1 MSDGD
6 AGSRLRAKAEA
17 RAYERRLAAGE
28 ETPDYRVGL
37 AATFTAEGLGPFLVH
52 GLMSAG
58 LRPALY
64 RAPYNQLHQAC
75 LDHRRSFGAGEEL
88 DAVVLLWRIEEVLA
102 QELEGFVAGDPSALT
117 AARGK
122 IQDLGRAV
130 AALRQAFGGVIVAG
144 TPPFPH
150 SATSDLLD
158 PAGIGTGGRFHA
170 EVRDAWLHELGPA
183 AAVLTFDLDA
193 LQRYHGASRAA
204 DARTWYLYRQP
215 YREEFLALVGERLAA
230 LLRLT
235 RTPPRKCAALDGDG
249 TLWAGIVGEDGADG
263 VQIGGD
269 FPGSA
274 YRDLQKLL
282 LHWRR
287 QGVLLVLLS
296 RNNEADV
303 WEVFDR
309 RPEMVLRREDI
320 SAWRIDW
327 QPKPDNLRA
336 LAQALN
342 LGLDSFVFIDD
353 DPVEVERM
361 RAAWPEVACVLL
373 PADPARIVEEVVRH
387 RLFERLETTS
397 EDKRRAGMMAD
408 EGRRSELRS
417 RLSPEEFLAS
427 LDLRVRVFEAGEEHL
442 ARITQLVNKTNQ
454 FNLTTIRRDQAEV
467 RRLMAAPG
475 CLVYGLTARD
485 RFGDYGLT
493 GAAIVQD
500 RGTACEIDTFLLS
513 CRILGREVETAF
525 LAALARAAGGRDRRE
540 IVARYVPTAKNAPAA
555 DFLPRHGFAR
565 DPAGG
570 WKAALAA
577 IPPVPGHVTLAV
589 GD

>member
-1 MSDGD
+1 VSDGD
-6 AGSRLRAKAEA
+6 AGARARARAEA

-28 ETPDYRVGL
+28 VTPDYRVGL
-37 AATFTAEGLGPFLVH
+37 AATFTAEAVGPFLVH
-52 GLMSAG
+52 GLLAAG

-64 RAPYNQLHQAC
+64 LAPYNQIHQAC
-75 LDHRRSFGAGEEL
+75 LDHRRAFAPAEEL

-102 QELEGFVAGDPSALT
+102 GELERFLAGDASALA
-117 AARGK
+117 AAREK
-122 IQDLGRAV
+122 VLELGTAV

-150 SATSDLLD
+150 SATADLLD
-158 PAGIGTGGRFHA
+158 PLETRTGGRFHA
-170 EVRDAWLHELGPA
+170 DVREAWLHALEGA
-183 AAVLTFDLDA
+183 GAVLTFDLDA

-215 YREEFLALVGERLAA
+215 YREEFLALVGERLASV
-230 LLRLT
+230 LRLT
-235 RTPPRKCAALDGDG
+235 RTPPRKCVALDGDN
-249 TLWAGIVGEDGADG
+249 TLWGGIVGEDGA
-263 VQIGGD
+263 GGIQVGED

-274 YRDLQKLL
+274 YRDFQKLL

-287 QGVLLVLLS
+287 QGVLLALLS

-327 QPKPDNLRA
+327 QPKPENLRA
-336 LAQALN
+336 LAEGLN
-342 LGLDSFVFIDD
+342 LGLDGFVFIDD

-373 PADPARIVEEVVRH
+373 PSDPARIVEEVARH
-387 RLFERLETTS
+387 RLFETLRTTG
-397 EDKRRAGMMAD
+397 EDRARAGMMAE

-417 RLSPEEFLAS
+417 RLSPAEFLAS
-427 LDLRVRVFEAGEEHL
+427 LDLRVRVFAAGEEHV

-454 FNLTTIRRDQAEV
+454 FNLTTIRRDEAEV

-475 CLVYGLTARD
+475 CRVYGLSAQD

-493 GAAIVQD
+493 GAAIVRD
-500 RGTACEIDTFLLS
+500 HGAACEIDTFLMS

-525 LAALARAAGGRDRRE
+525 LAALARAARERQRRE
-540 IVARYVPTAKNAPAA
+540 IVARYVATAKNTPAA
-555 DFLPRHGFAR
+555 DFLPRHGFAPDGTGR
-565 DPAGG
+565 
-570 WKAALAA
+570 WTAAVEAV
-577 IPPVPGHVTLAV
+577 PPVPGHVTLALE
-589 GD
+589 G